1 MRLEKNT
8 TQEVTFAPH
17 VLVNRLKIVFAILLI
32 AYHRTALV
40 PLWKKV
46 PVVNIHVLNLKIVTN
61 LVVVNMTQ
69 YVDRMVKLTQIHVN
83 LKMLN
88 VKTILWKC

>member
-40 PLWKKV
+40 PL
-46 PVVNIHVLNLKIVTN
+46 
-61 LVVVNMTQ
+61 
-69 YVDRMVKLTQIHVN
+69 
-83 LKMLN
+83 
-88 VKTILWKC
+88 